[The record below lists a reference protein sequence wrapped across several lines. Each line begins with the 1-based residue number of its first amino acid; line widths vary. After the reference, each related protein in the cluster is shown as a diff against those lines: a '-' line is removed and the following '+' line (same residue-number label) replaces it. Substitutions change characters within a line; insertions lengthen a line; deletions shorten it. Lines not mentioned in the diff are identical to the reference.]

1 LRFAIVQSI
10 PSFVLPYLRV
20 LEVGGA
26 LRLRLEA
33 KEISPLFA
41 STLQPPASNIKKPN
55 CIGLSENAIYGLVRY
70 KC

>member
-1 LRFAIVQSI
+1 M
-10 PSFVLPYLRV
+10 

-41 STLQPPASNIKKPN
+41 STLQPPASNIKKPD
-55 CIGLSENAIYGLVRY
+55 CIGLSENAVYGLVRY
-70 KC
+70 TRGAEKSPAREETPALKIEH